1 MDESKHSNY
10 LKQLVE
16 SKSVDNMMGVF
27 TELHTSQK
35 NVPFKWFI
43 VYLKFLLKYFQD
55 IEECITRI
63 DVATTILTFMN
74 DNRSCWSLDNNSKEL
89 KKLFYVVFWKLH
101 ELKNHVDHIIQHV
114 PQESKQKFLQVIRL
128 MKQTCFSTEV
138 AKKMCPH
145 AFIESCFSSN
155 SNNDYNVDS
164 IIDYLENM
172 TDSFID
178 RRNSTYSKNIS
189 SLKYYIDAL
198 RNTDYAMKWRYI
210 FRLYVKRSINH
221 RCIATTCTKN
231 PCTSTIQFPS
241 QVCHVHQKKYNQ
253 LFRCMLK
260 LTPMPI
266 DIIHLTV
273 KFAV

>member
-1 MDESKHSNY
+1 MDEYNNY
-10 LKQLVE
+10 LRRLME
-16 SKSVDNMMGVF
+16 SKSVASMMGVF

-35 NVPFKWFI
+35 NVPFNWFI
-43 VYLKFLLKYFQD
+43 AYLRILLNDFQD
-55 IEECITRI
+55 VGDCITRI

-198 RNTDYAMKWRYI
+198 RNTDYEMKWRYI
-210 FRLYVKRSINH
+210 FRLSWLSRMGH
-221 RCIATTCTKN
+221 G
-231 PCTSTIQFPS
+231 
-241 QVCHVHQKKYNQ
+241 
-253 LFRCMLK
+253 LFARNS
-260 LTPMPI
+260 
-266 DIIHLTV
+266 
-273 KFAV
+273 